1 MISHS
6 SRGATRSRVTGC
18 AAVIRLN
25 ANREETRVLPRP
37 RNTTVWKSV
46 SVSVLAYSPTETG
59 SRSAWCAAGLRPG
72 PGLRSGTA
80 NTAPGAKIVVSGLID
95 RTYSIAARVEL

>member
-18 AAVIRLN
+18 AAVTRVN
-25 ANREETRVLPRP
+25 ANREETRVLPVP
-37 RNTTVWKSV
+37 RNVTVLKSF
-46 SVSVLAYSPTETG
+46 SVIVLAYSPTDTG
-59 SRSAWCAAGLRPG
+59 SRSERYAAGERPG
-72 PGLRSGTA
+72 LPGLRSGTL

-95 RTYSIAARVEL
+95 RT